1 MDEICPKCGLPKNL
15 CVCEE
20 IARESQKI
28 KVREEHRR
36 FGKNVTL
43 VSGLGND
50 VNIAELLKE
59 LKKKLACGGTQRGT
73 EIELQGI
80 HRKKVKEFLV
90 KHGFKEELIDA

>member
-1 MDEICPKCGLPKNL
+1 MDDICPKCGLPKNL

-36 FGKNVTL
+36 FGKNTETK
-43 VSGLGND
+43 
-50 VNIAELLKE
+50 ELLKT
-59 LKKKLACGGTQRGT
+59 LKKKLACGGTHKGN
-73 EIELQGI
+73 EIELQGK
-80 HRKKVKEFLV
+80 HKKRLKELMI